1 MRCRKDWRRSGWL
14 YSKRMSTD
22 RIRVRL
28 MKGGYEKET
37 LTVLT
42 DRAELIEMLVECI
55 LDRKMKE
62 FQMGREEAAG

>member
-1 MRCRKDWRRSGWL
+1 
-14 YSKRMSTD
+14 
-22 RIRVRL
+22 

-37 LTVLT
+37 LTALT